1 MKILI
6 SGALGHMGRAVAAQ
20 ASADGIEIVAGVD
33 ALQGDCSFPCH
44 TGFDALPDCSG
55 AVIVDFSR
63 PEALTS
69 LLAYAVKN
77 HLPVVLATTG
87 YTPEQE
93 QEVDQAARQIPVF
106 RSANMSVGVALLRH
120 LCQEAA
126 KVLGETFDVEIVEAH
141 HNRKVDA
148 PSGTALMLA
157 DAAASARSQPS
168 EYIYDRH
175 SVRQPR
181 GCDEIGIS
189 SVRGGTIV
197 GEHEVIFAGRDEVI
211 ELRHSAQSREIFAS
225 GALRAARFLAAPGQ
239 RPGLYSMSDLVAS
252 VAE

>member
-44 TGFDALPDCSG
+44 TSFDALPDCSG

-148 PSGTALMLA
+148 PSGTALLLF
-157 DAAASARSQPS
+157 DAIKNA
-168 EYIYDRH
+168 YDKPRYAQLGRGGRNCK
-175 SVRQPR
+175 RQHN
-181 GCDEIGIS
+181 EIGIHAL
-189 SVRGGTIV
+189 RGGTV
-197 GEHEVIFAGRDEVI
+197 TGEHEVCFFGPAERIR
-211 ELRHSAQSREIFAS
+211 LSHSAEDRSVFAS
-225 GALRAARFLAAPGQ
+225 GALKAAAYLQGKAPG
-239 RPGLYSMSDLVAS
+239 RYTMEDLVAGR
-252 VAE
+252 

>member
-20 ASADGIEIVAGVD
+20 ASADGVEIVAGVD

-44 TGFDALPDCSG
+44 TSFDALPDCSG

-148 PSGTALMLA
+148 PSGTALLLF
-157 DAAASARSQPS
+157 DAIKNA
-168 EYIYDRH
+168 YDEPRYAQLGRGGRNCK
-175 SVRQPR
+175 RQHN
-181 GCDEIGIS
+181 EIGIHAL
-189 SVRGGTIV
+189 RGGTV
-197 GEHEVIFAGRDEVI
+197 TGEHEVCFFGPSERIR
-211 ELRHSAQSREIFAS
+211 LSHSAEDRSVFAS
-225 GALRAARFLAAPGQ
+225 GALKAAAYLQGKAPG
-239 RPGLYSMSDLVAS
+239 RYTMEDLVAGR
-252 VAE
+252 

>member
-33 ALQGDCSFPCH
+33 ALQGDCFFPCH

-148 PSGTALMLA
+148 PSGTALLLF
-157 DAAASARSQPS
+157 DAIKNA
-168 EYIYDRH
+168 YDEPRYAQLGRGGRNCK
-175 SVRQPR
+175 RQHN
-181 GCDEIGIS
+181 EIGIHAL
-189 SVRGGTIV
+189 RGGTV
-197 GEHEVIFAGRDEVI
+197 TGEHEVCFFGPAERIR
-211 ELRHSAQSREIFAS
+211 LSHSAEDRSVFAS
-225 GALRAARFLAAPGQ
+225 GALKAAAYLQGKAPG
-239 RPGLYSMSDLVAS
+239 RYTMEDLVAGR
-252 VAE
+252 

>member
-44 TGFDALPDCSG
+44 TSFDALPDCSG

-148 PSGTALMLA
+148 PSGTALLLF
-157 DAAASARSQPS
+157 DAIKNA
-168 EYIYDRH
+168 YDEPRYAQLGRGGRNCK
-175 SVRQPR
+175 RQHN
-181 GCDEIGIS
+181 EIGIHAL
-189 SVRGGTIV
+189 RGGTV
-197 GEHEVIFAGRDEVI
+197 TGEHEVCFFGPAERIR
-211 ELRHSAQSREIFAS
+211 LSHSAEDRSVFAS
-225 GALRAARFLAAPGQ
+225 GALKAAAYIQGMAPG
-239 RPGLYSMSDLVAS
+239 GYTMEDLVAGR
-252 VAE
+252 

>member
-20 ASADGIEIVAGVD
+20 ASVDGIEIVAGVD

-148 PSGTALMLA
+148 PSGTALLLF
-157 DAAASARSQPS
+157 DAIKNA
-168 EYIYDRH
+168 YDEPRYAQLGRGGRNCK
-175 SVRQPR
+175 RQHN
-181 GCDEIGIS
+181 EIGIHAL
-189 SVRGGTIV
+189 RGGTV
-197 GEHEVIFAGRDEVI
+197 TGEHEVCFFGPAERIR
-211 ELRHSAQSREIFAS
+211 LSHSAEDRSVFAS
-225 GALRAARFLAAPGQ
+225 GALKAAAYLQGKAPG
-239 RPGLYSMSDLVAS
+239 RYTMEDLVAGR
-252 VAE
+252 

>member
-44 TGFDALPDCSG
+44 TSFDALPDCSG

-77 HLPVVLATTG
+77 HLPVILATTG

-148 PSGTALMLA
+148 PSGTALLLF
-157 DAAASARSQPS
+157 DAIKNA
-168 EYIYDRH
+168 YDEPRYAQLGRGGRNCK
-175 SVRQPR
+175 RQHN
-181 GCDEIGIS
+181 EIGIHAL
-189 SVRGGTIV
+189 RGGTV
-197 GEHEVIFAGRDEVI
+197 TGEHEVCFFGPAERIR
-211 ELRHSAQSREIFAS
+211 LSHSAEDRSVFAS
-225 GALRAARFLAAPGQ
+225 GALKAAAYLQGKAPG
-239 RPGLYSMSDLVAS
+239 RYTMEDLVAGR
-252 VAE
+252 

>member
-1 MKILI
+1 
-6 SGALGHMGRAVAAQ
+6 MGRAVAAQ

-44 TGFDALPDCSG
+44 TSFDALPDCSG

-148 PSGTALMLA
+148 PSGTALLLF
-157 DAAASARSQPS
+157 DAIKDA
-168 EYIYDRH
+168 YDEPRYAQLGRGGRNCK
-175 SVRQPR
+175 RQHN
-181 GCDEIGIS
+181 EIGIHAL
-189 SVRGGTIV
+189 RGGTV
-197 GEHEVIFAGRDEVI
+197 TGEHEVCFFGPAERIR
-211 ELRHSAQSREIFAS
+211 LSHSAEDRSVFAS
-225 GALRAARFLAAPGQ
+225 GALNAAAYLQGKAPG
-239 RPGLYSMSDLVAS
+239 RYTMEDLVAGR
-252 VAE
+252 

>member
-44 TGFDALPDCSG
+44 TSFDALPDCSG
-55 AVIVDFSR
+55 AVIVDFSQ

-148 PSGTALMLA
+148 PSGTALLLF
-157 DAAASARSQPS
+157 DAIKNA
-168 EYIYDRH
+168 YDEPRYAQLGRGGRNCK
-175 SVRQPR
+175 RQHN
-181 GCDEIGIS
+181 EIGIH
-189 SVRGGTIV
+189 VLRGGTV
-197 GEHEVIFAGRDEVI
+197 TGEHEVCFFGPAERIR
-211 ELRHSAQSREIFAS
+211 LSHSAEDRSVFAS
-225 GALRAARFLAAPGQ
+225 GALKAAAYLQGKAPG
-239 RPGLYSMSDLVAS
+239 RYTMEDLVAGR
-252 VAE
+252 

>member
-44 TGFDALPDCSG
+44 TGFDALPDCGG

-148 PSGTALMLA
+148 PSGTALLLF
-157 DAAASARSQPS
+157 DAIKNAYDEPRYAQLGRGGRSCK
-168 EYIYDRH
+168 
-175 SVRQPR
+175 RQHN
-181 GCDEIGIS
+181 EIGIHAL
-189 SVRGGTIV
+189 RGGTV
-197 GEHEVIFAGRDEVI
+197 TGEHEVCFFGPAERIR
-211 ELRHSAQSREIFAS
+211 LSHSAEDRSVFAS
-225 GALRAARFLAAPGQ
+225 GALKAAAYLQGKAPG
-239 RPGLYSMSDLVAS
+239 RYTMEDLVAGR
-252 VAE
+252 

>member
-44 TGFDALPDCSG
+44 TSFDALPDCSG

-93 QEVDQAARQIPVF
+93 QAVDQAARQIPVF

-148 PSGTALMLA
+148 PSGTALLLL
-157 DAAASARSQPS
+157 DAIKNA
-168 EYIYDRH
+168 YDEPRYAQLGRGGRNCK
-175 SVRQPR
+175 RQHN
-181 GCDEIGIS
+181 EIGIHAL
-189 SVRGGTIV
+189 RGGTV
-197 GEHEVIFAGRDEVI
+197 TGEHEVCFFGPAERIR
-211 ELRHSAQSREIFAS
+211 LSHSAEDRSVFAS
-225 GALRAARFLAAPGQ
+225 GALKAAAYLQGKAPG
-239 RPGLYSMSDLVAS
+239 RYTMEDLVAGR
-252 VAE
+252 

>member
-44 TGFDALPDCSG
+44 TSFDALPDCSG

-63 PEALTS
+63 PEALPS

-93 QEVDQAARQIPVF
+93 QEVDHAARQIPVF

-148 PSGTALMLA
+148 PSGTALLLF
-157 DAAASARSQPS
+157 DAIKNAYDEPRYAQLGRGGRSCK
-168 EYIYDRH
+168 
-175 SVRQPR
+175 RQHN
-181 GCDEIGIS
+181 EIGIHAL
-189 SVRGGTIV
+189 RGGTV
-197 GEHEVIFAGRDEVI
+197 TGEHEVCFFGPAERIR
-211 ELRHSAQSREIFAS
+211 LSHSAEDRSVFAS
-225 GALRAARFLAAPGQ
+225 GALKAAAYLQGKAPG
-239 RPGLYSMSDLVAS
+239 RYTMEDLVAGR
-252 VAE
+252 

>member
-44 TGFDALPDCSG
+44 TSFDALPDCSG

-148 PSGTALMLA
+148 PSGTALLLF
-157 DAAASARSQPS
+157 DAIKNA
-168 EYIYDRH
+168 YDEPRYAQLGRGGRNCK
-175 SVRQPR
+175 RQHN
-181 GCDEIGIS
+181 EIGIHAL
-189 SVRGGTIV
+189 RGGTV
-197 GEHEVIFAGRDEVI
+197 TGEHEVCFFGPAERIR
-211 ELRHSAQSREIFAS
+211 LSHSAEDRSVFAS
-225 GALRAARFLAAPGQ
+225 GALKAAAYIQGKAPG
-239 RPGLYSMSDLVAS
+239 RYTMEDLVAGR
-252 VAE
+252 

>member
-44 TGFDALPDCSG
+44 TSFDALPDCSG

-148 PSGTALMLA
+148 PSGTALLLF
-157 DAAASARSQPS
+157 DAIKNAYDEPRYAQLGRGGRSCK
-168 EYIYDRH
+168 
-175 SVRQPR
+175 RQHN
-181 GCDEIGIS
+181 EIGIHAL
-189 SVRGGTIV
+189 RGGTV
-197 GEHEVIFAGRDEVI
+197 TGEHEVCFFGPAERIR
-211 ELRHSAQSREIFAS
+211 LSHSAEDRSVFAS
-225 GALRAARFLAAPGQ
+225 GALKAAAYLQGKAPG
-239 RPGLYSMSDLVAS
+239 RYTMEDLVAGK
-252 VAE
+252 

>member
-44 TGFDALPDCSG
+44 TSFDALPDCSG

-106 RSANMSVGVALLRH
+106 RSANMSVGGALLRH

-148 PSGTALMLA
+148 PSGTALLLF
-157 DAAASARSQPS
+157 DAIKDA
-168 EYIYDRH
+168 YDEPRYAQLGRGGRNCK
-175 SVRQPR
+175 RQHN
-181 GCDEIGIS
+181 EIGLHAL
-189 SVRGGTIV
+189 RGGTV
-197 GEHEVIFAGRDEVI
+197 TGEHEVCFFGPAERIR
-211 ELRHSAQSREIFAS
+211 LSHSAEDRSVFAS
-225 GALRAARFLAAPGQ
+225 GALKAAAYLQGKAPG
-239 RPGLYSMSDLVAS
+239 RYTMDDLVAGR
-252 VAE
+252 

>member
-33 ALQGDCSFPCH
+33 ALQRDCSFPCH
-44 TGFDALPDCSG
+44 TSFDALPDCSG

-69 LLAYAVKN
+69 LLAYAVRN

-148 PSGTALMLA
+148 PSGTALLLF
-157 DAAASARSQPS
+157 DAIKNAYDEPRYAQLGRGGRSCK
-168 EYIYDRH
+168 
-175 SVRQPR
+175 RQHN
-181 GCDEIGIS
+181 EIGIHAL
-189 SVRGGTIV
+189 RGGTV
-197 GEHEVIFAGRDEVI
+197 TGEHEVCFFGPAERIR
-211 ELRHSAQSREIFAS
+211 LSHSAEDRSVFAS
-225 GALRAARFLAAPGQ
+225 GALKAAAYLQGKAPG
-239 RPGLYSMSDLVAS
+239 RYTMEDLVAGR
-252 VAE
+252 

>member
-93 QEVDQAARQIPVF
+93 QEVDQAARQLPVF

-148 PSGTALMLA
+148 PSGTALLLF
-157 DAAASARSQPS
+157 DAIKNA
-168 EYIYDRH
+168 YDE
-175 SVRQPR
+175 PR
-181 GCDEIGIS
+181 YAQLGRGGRNCKCQHNEIGIHAL
-189 SVRGGTIV
+189 RGGTV
-197 GEHEVIFAGRDEVI
+197 TGEHEVCFFGPAERIR
-211 ELRHSAQSREIFAS
+211 LSHSAEDRSVFAS
-225 GALRAARFLAAPGQ
+225 GALKAAAYLQGKAPGH
-239 RPGLYSMSDLVAS
+239 YTMEDLVAGR
-252 VAE
+252 

>member
-20 ASADGIEIVAGVD
+20 ASGDGIEIVAGVD

-44 TGFDALPDCSG
+44 TSFDALPDCSG

-148 PSGTALMLA
+148 PSGTALLLF
-157 DAAASARSQPS
+157 DAIKNA
-168 EYIYDRH
+168 YDEPRYAQLGRGGRNCK
-175 SVRQPR
+175 RQHN
-181 GCDEIGIS
+181 EIGIHAL
-189 SVRGGTIV
+189 RGGTV
-197 GEHEVIFAGRDEVI
+197 TGEHEVCFFGPAERIR
-211 ELRHSAQSREIFAS
+211 LSHSAEDRSVFAS
-225 GALRAARFLAAPGQ
+225 GALKAAAYLQGKAPG
-239 RPGLYSMSDLVAS
+239 RYTMEDLVAGR
-252 VAE
+252 

>member
-44 TGFDALPDCSG
+44 TSFDALHDCSG

-148 PSGTALMLA
+148 PSGTALLLF
-157 DAAASARSQPS
+157 DAIKSA
-168 EYIYDRH
+168 YDEPRYAQLGRGGRNCK
-175 SVRQPR
+175 RQHN
-181 GCDEIGIS
+181 EIGIHAL
-189 SVRGGTIV
+189 RGGTV
-197 GEHEVIFAGRDEVI
+197 TGEHEVCFFGPAERIR
-211 ELRHSAQSREIFAS
+211 LSHSAEDRSVFAS
-225 GALRAARFLAAPGQ
+225 GALKAAAYLQGKAPG
-239 RPGLYSMSDLVAS
+239 RYTMEDLVAGR
-252 VAE
+252 

>member
-44 TGFDALPDCSG
+44 TSFDALPDCSG
-55 AVIVDFSR
+55 TVIVDFSR

-148 PSGTALMLA
+148 PSGTALLLF
-157 DAAASARSQPS
+157 DAIKNA
-168 EYIYDRH
+168 YDEPRYAQLGRGGRNCK
-175 SVRQPR
+175 RQHN
-181 GCDEIGIS
+181 EIGIHAL
-189 SVRGGTIV
+189 RGGTV
-197 GEHEVIFAGRDEVI
+197 TGEHEVCFFGPAERIR
-211 ELRHSAQSREIFAS
+211 LSHSAEDRSVFAS
-225 GALRAARFLAAPGQ
+225 GALKAAAYLQGKAPG
-239 RPGLYSMSDLVAS
+239 RYTMEDLIAS
-252 VAE
+252 R

>member
-44 TGFDALPDCSG
+44 TSLDALPDCSG

-87 YTPEQE
+87 YTPDQE

-148 PSGTALMLA
+148 PSGTALLLF
-157 DAAASARSQPS
+157 DAIKNAYDEPRYAQLGRGGRSCK
-168 EYIYDRH
+168 
-175 SVRQPR
+175 RQHN
-181 GCDEIGIS
+181 EIGIHAL
-189 SVRGGTIV
+189 RGGTV
-197 GEHEVIFAGRDEVI
+197 TGEHEVCFFGPAERIR
-211 ELRHSAQSREIFAS
+211 LSHSAEDRSVFAS
-225 GALRAARFLAAPGQ
+225 GALKAAAYLQGKAPG
-239 RPGLYSMSDLVAS
+239 RYTMEDLVAGR
-252 VAE
+252 

>member
-33 ALQGDCSFPCH
+33 ALQGDCFFPCH
-44 TGFDALPDCSG
+44 TSLDALPDCSG

-148 PSGTALMLA
+148 PSGTALLLF
-157 DAAASARSQPS
+157 DAINNA
-168 EYIYDRH
+168 YDEPRYAQLGRGGRNCK
-175 SVRQPR
+175 RQHN
-181 GCDEIGIS
+181 EIGIHAL
-189 SVRGGTIV
+189 RGGTV
-197 GEHEVIFAGRDEVI
+197 TGEHEVCFFGPAERIR
-211 ELRHSAQSREIFAS
+211 LSHSAEDRSVFAS
-225 GALRAARFLAAPGQ
+225 GALKAAAYLQGKAPG
-239 RPGLYSMSDLVAS
+239 RYTMEDLVAGR
-252 VAE
+252 

>member
-44 TGFDALPDCSG
+44 TSFDALPDCSG

-63 PEALTS
+63 PEALPS

-148 PSGTALMLA
+148 PSGTALLLF
-157 DAAASARSQPS
+157 DAIKNA
-168 EYIYDRH
+168 YDEPRYAQLGRGGRNCK
-175 SVRQPR
+175 RQHN
-181 GCDEIGIS
+181 EIGIHAL
-189 SVRGGTIV
+189 RGGTV
-197 GEHEVIFAGRDEVI
+197 TGEHEVCFFGPAERIR
-211 ELRHSAQSREIFAS
+211 LSHSAEDRSVFAS
-225 GALRAARFLAAPGQ
+225 GALKAAAYLQGKAPG
-239 RPGLYSMSDLVAS
+239 RYTMEDLVAGR
-252 VAE
+252 

>member
-33 ALQGDCSFPCH
+33 ALQGDCSFLCH

-148 PSGTALMLA
+148 PSGTALLLF
-157 DAAASARSQPS
+157 DAIKDA
-168 EYIYDRH
+168 YDEPRYAQLGRGGRNCK
-175 SVRQPR
+175 RQHN
-181 GCDEIGIS
+181 EIGIHAL
-189 SVRGGTIV
+189 RGGTV
-197 GEHEVIFAGRDEVI
+197 TGEHEVCFFGPAERIR
-211 ELRHSAQSREIFAS
+211 LSHSAEDRSVFAS
-225 GALRAARFLAAPGQ
+225 GALKAAAYLQGKAPG
-239 RPGLYSMSDLVAS
+239 RYTMDDLVAGR
-252 VAE
+252 

>member
-44 TGFDALPDCSG
+44 TSFDALPDCSG

-148 PSGTALMLA
+148 PSGTALLLF
-157 DAAASARSQPS
+157 DAIKDA
-168 EYIYDRH
+168 YDEPRYAQLGRGGRNCK
-175 SVRQPR
+175 RQHN
-181 GCDEIGIS
+181 EIGIHAL
-189 SVRGGTIV
+189 RGGTV
-197 GEHEVIFAGRDEVI
+197 TGEHEVCFFGPAERIR
-211 ELRHSAQSREIFAS
+211 LSHSAEDRSVFAS
-225 GALRAARFLAAPGQ
+225 GALKAAAYLQGKAPG
-239 RPGLYSMSDLVAS
+239 RYTMEDLVAGR
-252 VAE
+252 

>member
-20 ASADGIEIVAGVD
+20 ASADGVEIVAGVD

-44 TGFDALPDCSG
+44 TSFDALPDCSG

-148 PSGTALMLA
+148 PSGTALLLF
-157 DAAASARSQPS
+157 DAIKNA
-168 EYIYDRH
+168 YDEPRYAQLGRGGRNCK
-175 SVRQPR
+175 RQHN
-181 GCDEIGIS
+181 EIGIHAL
-189 SVRGGTIV
+189 RGGTV
-197 GEHEVIFAGRDEVI
+197 TGEHEVCFFGPAERIR
-211 ELRHSAQSREIFAS
+211 LSHSAEDRSVFAS
-225 GALRAARFLAAPGQ
+225 GALKAAAYLQGKAPG
-239 RPGLYSMSDLVAS
+239 RYTMEDLVAGR
-252 VAE
+252 

>member
-6 SGALGHMGRAVAAQ
+6 SGALGHMGRAVAVQ

-33 ALQGDCSFPCH
+33 ALQGNCSFPCH
-44 TGFDALPDCSG
+44 TSFDALPDCSG

-148 PSGTALMLA
+148 PSGTALLLF
-157 DAAASARSQPS
+157 DAIKNAYDEPRYAQLGRGGRSCK
-168 EYIYDRH
+168 
-175 SVRQPR
+175 RQHN
-181 GCDEIGIS
+181 EIGIHAL
-189 SVRGGTIV
+189 RGGTV
-197 GEHEVIFAGRDEVI
+197 TGEHEVCFFGPAERIR
-211 ELRHSAQSREIFAS
+211 LSHSAEDRSVFAS
-225 GALRAARFLAAPGQ
+225 GALKAAAYLQGKAPG
-239 RPGLYSMSDLVAS
+239 RYTMEDLVAGR
-252 VAE
+252 

>member
-44 TGFDALPDCSG
+44 TSFDALPDCSG

-77 HLPVVLATTG
+77 HLPVILATTG

-148 PSGTALMLA
+148 PSGTALLLF
-157 DAAASARSQPS
+157 DAIKDA
-168 EYIYDRH
+168 YDEPRYAQLGRGGRNCK
-175 SVRQPR
+175 RQHN
-181 GCDEIGIS
+181 EIGIHAL
-189 SVRGGTIV
+189 RGGTV
-197 GEHEVIFAGRDEVI
+197 TGEHEVCFFGPAERIR
-211 ELRHSAQSREIFAS
+211 LSHSAEDRSVFAS
-225 GALRAARFLAAPGQ
+225 GALKAAAYLQGKAPG
-239 RPGLYSMSDLVAS
+239 RYTMEDLVAGR
-252 VAE
+252 

>member
-55 AVIVDFSR
+55 AVIVDFSQ

-148 PSGTALMLA
+148 PSGTALLLF
-157 DAAASARSQPS
+157 DAIKDA
-168 EYIYDRH
+168 YDEPRYAQLGRGGRNCK
-175 SVRQPR
+175 RQHN
-181 GCDEIGIS
+181 EIGIHAL
-189 SVRGGTIV
+189 RGGTV
-197 GEHEVIFAGRDEVI
+197 TGEHEVCFFGPAERIR
-211 ELRHSAQSREIFAS
+211 LSHSAEDRSVFAS
-225 GALRAARFLAAPGQ
+225 GALKAAAYIQGKAPG
-239 RPGLYSMSDLVAS
+239 RYTMEDLVAGR
-252 VAE
+252 

>member
-1 MKILI
+1 MRILI

-44 TGFDALPDCSG
+44 TSFDALPDCSG

-77 HLPVVLATTG
+77 HLPVILATTG

-148 PSGTALMLA
+148 PSGTALLLF
-157 DAAASARSQPS
+157 DAIKNA
-168 EYIYDRH
+168 YDEPRYAQLGRGGRNCK
-175 SVRQPR
+175 RQHN
-181 GCDEIGIS
+181 EIGIHAL
-189 SVRGGTIV
+189 RGGTV
-197 GEHEVIFAGRDEVI
+197 TGEHEVCFFGPAERIR
-211 ELRHSAQSREIFAS
+211 LSHSAEDRSVFAS
-225 GALRAARFLAAPGQ
+225 GALKAAAYLQGKAPG
-239 RPGLYSMSDLVAS
+239 RYTMEDLVAGR
-252 VAE
+252 

>member
-6 SGALGHMGRAVAAQ
+6 SGALGRMGRAVAAQ

-44 TGFDALPDCSG
+44 TSFDALPDCSG

-69 LLAYAVKN
+69 LLAYAVRN

-148 PSGTALMLA
+148 PSGTALLLF
-157 DAAASARSQPS
+157 DAIKNA
-168 EYIYDRH
+168 YDEPRYAQLGRGGRNCK
-175 SVRQPR
+175 RQHN
-181 GCDEIGIS
+181 EIGIHAL
-189 SVRGGTIV
+189 RGGTV
-197 GEHEVIFAGRDEVI
+197 TGEHEVCFFGPAERIR
-211 ELRHSAQSREIFAS
+211 LSHSAEDRSVFAS
-225 GALRAARFLAAPGQ
+225 GALKAAAYLQGKAPG
-239 RPGLYSMSDLVAS
+239 RYTMEDLVAGR
-252 VAE
+252 

>member
-44 TGFDALPDCSG
+44 TSFDALPDCSG

-93 QEVDQAARQIPVF
+93 QEVDQAAKQIPVF

-148 PSGTALMLA
+148 PSGTALLLF
-157 DAAASARSQPS
+157 DAIKNA
-168 EYIYDRH
+168 YDEPRYAQLGRGGRNCK
-175 SVRQPR
+175 RQHN
-181 GCDEIGIS
+181 EIGIHAL
-189 SVRGGTIV
+189 RGGTV
-197 GEHEVIFAGRDEVI
+197 TGEHEVCFFGPAERIR
-211 ELRHSAQSREIFAS
+211 LSHSAEDRSVFAS
-225 GALRAARFLAAPGQ
+225 GALKAAAYLQGKAPG
-239 RPGLYSMSDLVAS
+239 RYTMEDLVAGR
-252 VAE
+252 